1 MRVSDSPRPVQ
12 LLTDREL
19 VEEIAGHMR
28 QVTAL
33 LEAFRP
39 ILAGLLTNDGQAL
52 SYTRVAGMRRALKRG
67 AAAGNGANHDGS

>member
-1 MRVSDSPRPVQ
+1 MRVTDSLRPVQ
-12 LLTDREL
+12 SLTDREL
-19 VEEIAGHMR
+19 IEEIAAHMR

-39 ILAGLLTNDGQAL
+39 MLAGLLTNDGQAF

-67 AAAGNGANHDGS
+67 AGAGNGAGP